1 MTLITLKNSPK
12 CNATQ
17 NYIVRYFQVFQS
29 IFVDDYFEK
38 GLALKFYGKIGL
50 IFQNHTVFEEILV
63 LDIPWTVSSINLG
76 RKSKV
81 SSAIS

>member
-1 MTLITLKNSPK
+1 MTLIALKNSPK

-38 GLALKFYGKIGL
+38 GLALKFYGEIGL
-50 IFQNHTVFEEILV
+50 IF
-63 LDIPWTVSSINLG
+63 S
-76 RKSKV
+76 KSYRL
-81 SSAIS
+81 